1 MKITYTLWQGTRI
14 IGNGLVAY
22 KVEEINKML
31 EQLNKL
37 DNLIKPHATILK
49 VENGDN

>member
-31 EQLNKL
+31 DELKKM
-37 DNLIKPHATILK
+37 DSIIKPHATILK

>member
-22 KVEEINKML
+22 KVEEINEML
-31 EQLNKL
+31 DELKKL
-37 DNLIKPHATILK
+37 DNLIEPHATILR